1 MIGPAVLSTL
11 SLNCFS
17 EMLERKVLE
26 EKSLRPMSELYEICE
41 GNKKSN

>member
-1 MIGPAVLSTL
+1 
-11 SLNCFS
+11 
-17 EMLERKVLE
+17 MLERKVLE